1 MLEENRDMFTPG
13 QGGEKEQNTQPAAD
27 MPQEVVSWYTP
38 TEKEGPEVVS
48 YFVQEKPLPQNA
60 WAPYA
65 PQPNRP
71 PMKKKRRGLW
81 IFLGCLGALLVVVL
95 VGALLAMRDEPG
107 DGGMPDDGENPS
119 SIVHMGEVD
128 SSIPVVAGDPSVKL
142 QITQARGPEL
152 SPQEIYRRVNP
163 SVVTVVAEENE
174 GASIGTGI
182 VMTANGYIL
191 TNAHVI
197 SDAKSAWIAMDTGVT
212 YEVQLVGFDER
223 QDLAVLKTVE
233 EVDLPPATFGD
244 SSRAMVGD
252 TVYAIGNP
260 LGLELRGTMT
270 DGMLSA
276 VGRTVDMEGVS
287 MTMLQTTAAL
297 NSGNSGGPLINAYGQ
312 VIGINTMKMSNT
324 DLDHES
330 TVEGLGFALPISDL
344 TFAVDD
350 LIALGH
356 YRGVPV
362 IGVTVVT
369 VEMEEG
375 GTGVVVHSVSEDSGA
390 DEAGLQTG
398 DLLVAADGQ
407 ELHTVDDLLVIRRTH
422 QVHDT
427 VHLTVWRDG
436 EILELDVM
444 LYSDREMEK

>member
-1 MLEENRDMFTPG
+1 MFEEKRDMLAPEP
-13 QGGEKEQNTQPAAD
+13 GGETELKTPPEQEQ
-27 MPQEVVSWYTP
+27 PQEVVSWYTP
-38 TEKEGPEVVS
+38 VEKEGPEVVS
-48 YFVQEKPLPQNA
+48 YFVQKTPLPQSA
-60 WAPYA
+60 WGVRTA
-65 PQPNRP
+65 QPRP
-71 PMKKKRRGLW
+71 PAPKKKRRGLW
-81 IFLGCLGALLVVVL
+81 IFLGCVGALVLVVL
-95 VGALLAMRDEPG
+95 VSALLHGSG
-107 DGGMPDDGENPS
+107 DDMDPILPDDGENPS
-119 SIVHMGEVD
+119 SIVHVGEVET
-128 SSIPVVAGDPSVKL
+128 SIPKVQGDAGVKL
-142 QITQARGPEL
+142 QITQERGPEL

-163 SVVTVVAEENE
+163 SVVTVVAEEKE
-174 GASIGTGI
+174 GASVGTGI
-182 VMTANGYIL
+182 VMTADGYIL

-197 SDAKSAWIAMDTGVT
+197 SGGKKAWIATDMGVT

-233 EVDLPPATFGD
+233 DVDLPPAVFGD
-244 SSRAMVGD
+244 SSRAIVGD

-270 DGMLSA
+270 NGMLSA

-324 DLDHES
+324 DLDRES

-350 LIALGH
+350 LIALGY
-356 YRGVPV
+356 YRGIPV
-362 IGVTVVT
+362 VGVTVVT

-375 GTGVVVHSVSEDSGA
+375 GTGVVVHSVSEGSGA
-390 DEAGLQTG
+390 EEAGLQVG
-398 DLLVAADGQ
+398 DLLVAADGR
-407 ELHTVDDLLVIRRTH
+407 ELHTVDDLMIVRRAH

-427 VHLTVWRDG
+427 LHLTVWRDG
-436 EILELDVM
+436 EVLELDVM
-444 LYSDREMEK
+444 LYSDREMD

>member
-1 MLEENRDMFTPG
+1 MFEEKRDMFTTG
-13 QGGEKEQNTQPAAD
+13 QGVENEESAHPAED

-38 TEKEGPEVVS
+38 TEKEGPEVVR
-48 YFVQEKPLPQNA
+48 YFVQEKPLPKNA
-60 WAPYA
+60 WE
-65 PQPNRP
+65 PQPSQPGRP
-71 PMKKKRRGLW
+71 AKKKRRRGLW
-81 IFLGCLGALLVVVL
+81 IFLSCIVLLLVVLL
-95 VGALLAMRDEPG
+95 VGALLAGKDSDSGRYEPDE
-107 DGGMPDDGENPS
+107 DDNPS
-119 SIVHMGEVD
+119 SIVHVGDVET
-128 SSIPVVAGDPSVKL
+128 SIPEVQGDPNVKL
-142 QITQARGPEL
+142 QIAWEHGPEL
-152 SPQEIYRRVNP
+152 TPQEIYRQVNP
-163 SVVTVVAEENE
+163 SVVTVVAQEND

-182 VMTANGYIL
+182 IMTANGYIL

-197 SDAKSAWIAMDTGVT
+197 SGAKSAWIATDIGVT
-212 YEVQLVGFDER
+212 YDVHLVGYDDR

-270 DGMLSA
+270 NGMLSA
-276 VGRTVDMEGVS
+276 VGRSVDMDGVS
-287 MTMLQTTAAL
+287 TTMLQTTAAL

-324 DLDHES
+324 DLDLES

-344 TFAVDD
+344 TFAVND

-362 IGVTVVT
+362 IGVTVIT
-369 VEMEEG
+369 VEMKEG
-375 GTGVVVHSVSEDSGA
+375 GTGVAVHSVSEGSGA
-390 DEAGLQTG
+390 EEAGVQVG
-398 DLLVAADGQ
+398 DLLIEADGQ
-407 ELHTVDDLLVIRRTH
+407 ELHTVDDLLVVRRTH

-427 VHLTVWRDG
+427 VHLTVYRDG

-444 LYSDREMEK
+444 LYSDREME

>member
-1 MLEENRDMFTPG
+1 MFEEKRDMLTPG
-13 QGGEKEQNTQPAAD
+13 QGGEREVTVPPAED
-27 MPQEVVSWYTP
+27 TTPQEVVSWYTP
-38 TEKEGPEVVS
+38 AEKEGPEVVS
-48 YFVQEKPLPQNA
+48 YFVQQQPLPKKA
-60 WAPYA
+60 WASQA
-65 PQPNRP
+65 PQQIHPAP
-71 PMKKKRRGLW
+71 KKRRRGLW
-81 IFLGCLGALLVVVL
+81 IFLGCLGALLIVIL
-95 VGALLAMRDEPG
+95 VGALLSQDEPS
-107 DGGMPDDGENPS
+107 DSLPDDGGNAS
-119 SIVHMGEVD
+119 SIVHVGEVE
-128 SSIPVVAGDPSVKL
+128 SSIPVIKGDPDVQL
-142 QITQARGPEL
+142 QITQERGPEL

-163 SVVTVVAEENE
+163 SVVTVVAEESG
-174 GASIGTGI
+174 GASVGTGI
-182 VMTANGYIL
+182 IMTADGYIL

-197 SDAKSAWIAMDTGVT
+197 ADAESAWIALDTGVT
-212 YEVQLVGFDER
+212 YEVHLVGFDER

-233 EVDLPPATFGD
+233 DVDIPPATFGD

-276 VGRTVDMEGVS
+276 VGRTVDMEGVA

-330 TVEGLGFALPISDL
+330 TVEGLGFALPISDM
-344 TFAVDD
+344 TFAVND

-375 GTGVVVHSVSEDSGA
+375 GTGVIVHSVSKGSGA
-390 DEAGLQTG
+390 EEAGIHVG
-398 DLLVAADGQ
+398 DLLVSADGQ
-407 ELHTVDDLLVIRRTH
+407 ELHTVDDLMMVRRTH

-427 VHLTVWRDG
+427 VHLTIWRDG
-436 EILELDVM
+436 EILETDVM
-444 LYSDREMEK
+444 LYADRELEK

>member
-1 MLEENRDMFTPG
+1 MFEEKRDLFTSE
-13 QGGEKEQNTQPAAD
+13 QDTEKEKIMQPSAD
-27 MPQEVVSWYTP
+27 TPQEVVSWYTP
-38 TEKEGPEVVS
+38 VEKEGPEVVS
-48 YFVQEKPLPQNA
+48 YYVQKKPLPQKA
-60 WAPYA
+60 CVPYVPHSSYPAP
-65 PQPNRP
+65 
-71 PMKKKRRGLW
+71 KKRRRGLW
-81 IFLGCLGALLVVVL
+81 IFLSCLGVLLVVVV
-95 VGALLAMRDEPG
+95 VGALCSMGKPHDRGVTG
-107 DGGMPDDGENPS
+107 DDENPS
-119 SIVHMGEVD
+119 SIVHVGDVD
-128 SSIPVVAGDPSVKL
+128 SAIPVVKGDPDVKL
-142 QITQARGPEL
+142 HITQEHGPEL

-163 SVVTVVAEENE
+163 SVVTVVAEEE
-174 GASIGTGI
+174 SGASVGTGI
-182 VMTANGYIL
+182 IMTADGYIL

-197 SDAKSAWIAMDTGVT
+197 SGAKSAWIAMDTGVT
-212 YEVQLVGFDER
+212 YEVHLVGFDEQ
-223 QDLAVLKTVE
+223 QDLAVLKTVDD
-233 EVDLPPATFGD
+233 VDIPPAVFGD
-244 SSRAMVGD
+244 SGQAMVGD

-287 MTMLQTTAAL
+287 MQMLQTTAAL

-344 TFAVDD
+344 TFAVND

-375 GTGVVVHSVSEDSGA
+375 GTGVAVHSVSKGSGA
-390 DEAGLQTG
+390 EEAGIHTG
-398 DLLVAADGQ
+398 DLLLAADGQ
-407 ELHTVDDLLVIRRTH
+407 ELHTVDDLLMIRRTH

-427 VHLTVWRDG
+427 LHLTIWRDG
-436 EILELDVM
+436 QILETDVM
-444 LYSDREMEK
+444 LYSDREMES

>member
-1 MLEENRDMFTPG
+1 MFEEKRDMFAPE
-13 QGGEKEQNTQPAAD
+13 QGGEKEQNTQPAAE

-48 YFVQEKPLPQNA
+48 YFVQERPLPKNA
-60 WAPYA
+60 WEPHPPHPPRPAP
-65 PQPNRP
+65 
-71 PMKKKRRGLW
+71 KKRRRGLW
-81 IFLGCLGALLVVVL
+81 IFLGCLGALLIVVL
-95 VGALLAMRDEPG
+95 VASLLSGGESGG
-107 DGGMPDDGENPS
+107 DKMPDDGENPS
-119 SIVHMGEVD
+119 SIVHVGEVET
-128 SSIPVVAGDPSVKL
+128 SIDVVQGDPSVKL
-142 QITQARGPEL
+142 QITQKRGPEL
-152 SPQEIYRRVNP
+152 SAQEIYRRVNP
-163 SVVTVVAEENE
+163 SVVTVVAEESN
-174 GASIGTGI
+174 GASVGTGI
-182 VMTANGYIL
+182 IMTANGYIL

-197 SDAKSAWIAMDTGVT
+197 SGAKSAWIATDTGVT
-212 YEVQLVGFDER
+212 YDVHLVGYDDR

-244 SSRAMVGD
+244 SSRAIVGD

-276 VGRTVDMEGVS
+276 VGRSVDMDGVS

-324 DLDHES
+324 DLDKES
-330 TVEGLGFALPISDL
+330 TVEGLGFALPITDL
-344 TFAVDD
+344 TFAVND

-362 IGVTVVT
+362 LGVTVIT
-369 VEMEEG
+369 VDMEDG
-375 GTGVVVHSVSEDSGA
+375 GTGVVVHSVSKGSGA
-390 DEAGLQTG
+390 EEAGVQTG
-398 DLLVAADGQ
+398 DLLIAADGQ
-407 ELHTVDDLLVIRRTH
+407 EIHTVDDLLVIRRTH
-422 QVHDT
+422 QVNDT
-427 VHLTVWRDG
+427 VHLTIQRDD

-444 LYSDREMEK
+444 LYSDREME